1 MAKPLEDRQRAAL
14 MPGARLGDVR
24 AVLAETQT
32 AAQAATDA
40 AAEAR
45 AIAIDP
51 RTPSDAARA
60 ARHAAADHEH
70 DAERQV
76 AAVKLLAEK
85 VAALETADAT
95 AKRRV
100 DEQAAEAE
108 RDALVAEWRD
118 RVPGIVSYLIELF
131 ERTTANESRLD
142 RLRIRTGGAEA
153 LARGVPGNFHS
164 AHGGPINRFAEMKIP
179 RWDSDGLAWPR
190 RAGVIPDTFVAQ
202 RESEQKSREIAR
214 ERAVSGHPVWAIVHN
229 KLGYGVRGVR
239 FRANPTGNP
248 LAHHAFFA
256 EMTAEQVTAARE
268 IGVVVDVLGDD
279 AFHPFHLALPA
290 GAKGHATIAT
300 KTGDVR
306 VGPDG
311 LTAHVNREQLY
322 AARRAGLMAEPA
334 QLPNA
339 EQAAA

>member
-32 AAQAATDA
+32 AAQAATEA

-60 ARHAAADHEH
+60 ARHAAADHDH
-70 DAERQV
+70 DAERHA

-85 VAALETADAT
+85 VAALESADAT

-118 RVPGIVSYLIELF
+118 RVPGILSFFTELF
-131 ERTTANESRLD
+131 ERTLANEARLD
-142 RLRIRTGGAEA
+142 RLGIRTGGAEA
-153 LARGVPGNFHS
+153 LARGVPGNFRS
-164 AHGGPINRFAEMKIP
+164 EHGGTVSRFADMKIP
-179 RWDSDGLAWPR
+179 RWDTDGLAWPR
-190 RAGVIPDTFVAQ
+190 QAGVIPDTYTMQVKQARND
-202 RESEQKSREIAR
+202 REAGA
-214 ERAVSGHPVWAIVHN
+214 ERAVSGHSVWAVVHN
-229 KLGYGVRGVR
+229 KLGHGVRGVR
-239 FRANPTGNP
+239 FRANPAGNP

-268 IGVVVDVLGDD
+268 LGVDVAVLPDD
-279 AFHPFHLALPA
+279 AFHPFRLALPN

-311 LTAHVNREQLY
+311 LTAHVNRAQLH
-322 AARRAGLMAEPA
+322 AARRVGLMAEPA
-334 QLPNA
+334 PLPIEA
-339 EQAAA
+339 QAAA